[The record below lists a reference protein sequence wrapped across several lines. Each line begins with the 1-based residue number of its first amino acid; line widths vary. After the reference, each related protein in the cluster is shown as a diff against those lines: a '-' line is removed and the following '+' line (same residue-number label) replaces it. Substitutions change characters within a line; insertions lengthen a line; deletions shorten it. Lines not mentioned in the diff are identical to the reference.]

1 MARIHYWELS
11 NYNNGRLI
19 GKWFELDGLTHNE
32 HRIDIKEWLNGLTEK
47 TGELCEEYI
56 VGDSEGIPDKYVGE
70 YSIDSDYFDY
80 VSILESTNLDPEVFE
95 AGIELG
101 IDPEYIREYYYGH
114 FNSIADFA
122 ENYLECTGGLDGV
135 PDHLINHIDFESYGR
150 ELLDNCASEQDG
162 HYFLIG

>member
-80 VSILESTNLDPEVFE
+80 VSILESK
-95 AGIELG
+95 I
-101 IDPEYIREYYYGH
+101 
-114 FNSIADFA
+114 
-122 ENYLECTGGLDGV
+122 
-135 PDHLINHIDFESYGR
+135 
-150 ELLDNCASEQDG
+150 
-162 HYFLIG
+162 